1 VPDRP
6 RPVADSPAG
15 GSSPVPE
22 EYGALGGPLPPAPEE
37 AEQRQRRPFRWRTSR
52 DEEAAAPP
60 EVPRTPVAYA
70 RTTDAQPAGE
80 PAPGAPP
87 GRTAA
92 PPGEGRRRQAART
105 EPAGDVPTGT
115 RPRPA
120 ARTEPAAPPGPVTPA
135 ERPATAER
143 TPAAGRP
150 AEPSPAAVRPAAAG
164 TPAAAEAP
172 TPAASPGPVERQ
184 LGARPTSAPAAAATP
199 EPAARPPAVPPAGAP
214 PAERTPAPGAASPE
228 PVAEP
233 GGGRAPR
240 PDARAAGAQPAVA
253 AEPARSD
260 ARRPDSRSRAA
271 GAGRA
276 AGAEPAGPAP
286 AAGPVTPRQGTRAVG
301 AAPSS
306 RAPVATDAPTAA
318 VPVVAPDDAGDAGD
332 QERRR
337 FRIVPA
343 GVPKDRVDERGRVR
357 RPAVTDPPEPEARPA
372 AYLKETVRTRQVI
385 RHFDLA
391 SVLRV
396 SLMFYALGLLSVTLA
411 GVVLWN
417 VASTLGI
424 ITSID
429 KSIRTLF
436 DLKSF
441 TLHPL
446 SVLGYGLAAG
456 LVLVIAGA
464 LINVLIAMF
473 FNLISDVTGGL
484 VVRVVAEP
492 DDR

>member
-6 RPVADSPAG
+6 RPVADSPVG

-22 EYGALGGPLPPAPEE
+22 AYGALGGPLPPAPEE
-37 AEQRQRRPFRWRTSR
+37 PEQRQRRPFRWRTSR
-52 DEEAAAPP
+52 DEEAAPP
-60 EVPRTPVAYA
+60 ELPRTPVSYA

-80 PAPGAPP
+80 PPP
-87 GRTAA
+87 GRSAA
-92 PPGEGRRRQAART
+92 PPGEGRRRQATPT
-105 EPAGDVPTGT
+105 EPAADVPTGN
-115 RPRPA
+115 RSRSA

-135 ERPATAER
+135 ERPGTTEQPP
-143 TPAAGRP
+143 PAGPSAP
-150 AEPSPAAVRPAAAG
+150 VEPPSPAVRPAAAG
-164 TPAAAEAP
+164 APAAAEAP
-172 TPAASPGPVERQ
+172 TPAAAPGPAERP
-184 LGARPTSAPAAAATP
+184 LGAGPTSAPAAAAAP
-199 EPAARPPAVPPAGAP
+199 EPAARPSAEPPAGAP
-214 PAERTPAPGAASPE
+214 PAES
-228 PVAEP
+228 
-233 GGGRAPR
+233 
-240 PDARAAGAQPAVA
+240 
-253 AEPARSD
+253 ARSD

-271 GAGRA
+271 AVGRA

-286 AAGPVTPRQGTRAVG
+286 AAVPVTPRQGTRAVG
-301 AAPSS
+301 AAPPS

-318 VPVVAPDDAGDAGD
+318 VPVVAADGAGDAGD
-332 QERRR
+332 RERRR
-337 FRIVPA
+337 VRIVPA
-343 GVPKDRVDERGRVR
+343 GVAKDRVDERGRVR

-446 SVLGYGLAAG
+446 PVLGYGLAAG